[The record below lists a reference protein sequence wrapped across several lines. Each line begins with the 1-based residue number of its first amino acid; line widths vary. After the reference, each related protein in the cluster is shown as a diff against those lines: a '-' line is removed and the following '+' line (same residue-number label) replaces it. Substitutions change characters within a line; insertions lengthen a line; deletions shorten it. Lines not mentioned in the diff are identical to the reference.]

1 LVRPVELAAWRPPDE
16 GGQLTLRP
24 YEVALVLQL
33 AEREVIALVRT
44 GDLANVSRDSWI
56 RLDPEQVFEEAVK
69 RIRHG
74 ELSALALW
82 ALRDLITG
90 ARRTNHR
97 ASAGTTPETL
107 AQFIAWGGTR

>member
-1 LVRPVELAAWRPPDE
+1 
-16 GGQLTLRP
+16 
-24 YEVALVLQL
+24 VALVLQL
-33 AEREVIALVRT
+33 AEREVIALVRA
-44 GDLANVSRDSWI
+44 GNLANVSRDSWI

-90 ARRTNHR
+90 ARRTNR
-97 ASAGTTPETL
+97 RGSSATAPEPL
-107 AQFIAWGGTR
+107 AQFIEWGGAR

>member
-1 LVRPVELAAWRPPDE
+1 LVRPVELAAWRPPYE
-16 GGQLTLRP
+16 AGRLTLRP
-24 YEVALVLQL
+24 HEVALVLQL
-33 AEREVIALVRT
+33 AEREVVALVRT

-69 RIRHG
+69 RIHHS

-90 ARRTNHR
+90 ARRTNRR
-97 ASAGTTPETL
+97 ASSATAPESL
-107 AQFIAWGGTR
+107 AQFIAWGGAR